1 MDTHAAA
8 GTSRLPDLATPQTR
22 RSLDRRSAATPTLSH
37 KTSMISATDTFASA
51 TDGEGYYTDAAADV
65 SAYHT
70 DDGRSRFESVSHA
83 INAHGLSSDGEG
95 ASLSRTSSNRTAQ
108 RGDPQAAPLPNT
120 DTIHQQ
126 LGALSPTSPTTAA
139 ISGSATS
146 TQRDPSNEE
155 AGKQLEPGHQSSTPA
170 THHRALRHCAILG
183 LLSLS
188 AIWGTLARE
197 GLVALNTYDGESVAP
212 LVWAQSVGCLIM
224 GLAIGANRQAIE
236 GRYPP
241 AYIMITTGLC
251 GSITTFSKWMLD
263 VFRAFGN
270 QRHFDV
276 KDKHGQ
282 VGSAVESRASS
293 QLTANGRSNANP
305 LAVQYNELDDS
316 LRSTLNRLASQ
327 GRFGSKIDHVTKHV
341 QHIIERTGEKSLIF
355 SSFGRGLDVV
365 AQSLTAN
372 GIRHVRITGAGKLG
386 SEAAKCFSSDPS
398 VHVMLLHSEAQSSGL
413 NLLAASHI
421 HILEPLLNTSLEL
434 QAIGRVHRIGQTKET
449 NIWCY
454 YVKDTVEERILAL
467 SAYKGQSLYLKGRH
481 TSMTDSQRTLEAS
494 ASASSPASAMSSTG
508 TAAEISKEDAK
519 KWSAFGKSD
528 TTGSRGTMRGDATSN
543 STELLAC
550 YFARYLPRLGRVP
563 VSDSQRPTAIS
574 TVRNGTGVD
583 SKTGEQTATNADRD
597 ESREQND
604 ELARLRRARLAAL
617 DRR

>member
-70 DDGRSRFESVSHA
+70 DDGRSRFESVPHA

-270 QRHFDV
+270 QRHFDR
-276 KDKHGQ
+276 HGLHNVMDALSQ
-282 VGSAVESRASS
+282 TALTIGMALVSVSAGVA
-293 QLTANGRSNANP
+293 LSN
-305 LAVQYNELDDS
+305 V
-316 LRSTLNRLASQ
+316 LN
-327 GRFGSKIDHVTKHV
+327 IDHLMNAVRSRSQRRSSLPSSNVGDKEGGDRKPNSESMV
-341 QHIIERTGEKSLIF
+341 QPGQGHTLVLDTSMFVLGLIF
-355 SSFGRGLDVV
+355 WIAS
-365 AQSLTAN
+365 
-372 GIRHVRITGAGKLG
+372 GILCALYAPFRHVTFSLVLAPPGTVLRWYLSRINTWPASKRLSLPLG
-386 SEAAKCFSSDPS
+386 TLAA
-398 VHVMLLHSEAQSSGL
+398 
-413 NLLAASHI
+413 NLLATAVICAAFTASRAGSVPRSFPGG
-421 HILEPLLNTSLEL
+421 LTGCEAL
-434 QAIGRVHRIGQTKET
+434 QGLQDGF
-449 NIWCY
+449 CGC
-454 YVKDTVEERILAL
+454 L
-467 SAYKGQSLYLKGRH
+467 S
-481 TSMTDSQRTLEAS
+481 T
-494 ASASSPASAMSSTG
+494 
-508 TAAEISKEDAK
+508 
-519 KWSAFGKSD
+519 
-528 TTGSRGTMRGDATSN
+528 
-543 STELLAC
+543 
-550 YFARYLPRLGRVP
+550 
-563 VSDSQRPTAIS
+563 IS
-574 TVRNGTGVD
+574 TFAVELRTIRPRRKAVRYAVVSWVAGVLGCVLLIGAPWWSIGMD
-583 SKTGEQTATNADRD
+583 GRCLGYTE
-597 ESREQND
+597 
-604 ELARLRRARLAAL
+604 
-617 DRR
+617 